1 MTSPADS
8 SLASSTRL
16 SSSMSDKADVN
27 SPDPQPSAVF
37 NSSQFYSKKS
47 QKSSTSSVEG
57 TEIGAKLKT
66 KSKKA
71 HSKKKK
77 LSKATTSESE
87 SGDCFSQVLANLD
100 QIQTKVSTGSTVAP
114 ASSGPSNSSDKSVSG
129 EVAGLKREKKS
140 KLKKDK
146 HLPKKAR
153 HSKDGTTPTHRI
165 SADSSQHDPLSESKE
180 AVKKFRSSSLSS
192 TPSITSST
200 TAQDVLPHAK
210 RLSETKDSPSPAT
223 ASKDSAQATFSK
235 DGAPAS
241 IHRASSIGD
250 ESSKQDPLSVSSKLP
265 KISESF
271 SLASSSG
278 LEMRLVPSIGGV
290 EGISKPSSSTGTIKR
305 LSETTESVKKLK
317 CSRDGTPLSTS
328 SKKAKPYKEVPTVSL
343 STTVDRTSAD
353 SAQDILTMLSESQDV
368 LWAEPETKDSLKKCR
383 HSRDDAPSTHATSS
397 KKARPSK
404 EETIATSPR
413 MVSMS
418 AESAQDILTTL
429 SGSQDA
435 SWGAD
440 PVDLAA
446 ELFGGIDSD
455 SEGEDK
461 ERRVVSNI
469 IERIISEGGE
479 EEHTATES
487 DEVSCSQGI
496 SFESALCG
504 VGIAKIKRGGVSNK
518 LKSPKK
524 HKKKSK
530 IKLSSNRVQVEES
543 EGKRSTRPTQLDLSV
558 FSRKSPTVRLVKTP
572 TGHGLSPLSPT
583 SSSGPTTPT
592 GHMTTS
598 GSTMP
603 TDISHTGVYM
613 NEGEVDSYHI
623 FSIQICTLT
632 SFCMQLH
639 VA

>member
-57 TEIGAKLKT
+57 TETGAKLKT

-77 LSKATTSESE
+77 LSKATTSDTTKSE
-87 SGDCFSQVLANLD
+87 SGNHFSQALANLD
-100 QIQTKVSTGSTVAP
+100 QVQTKVSTGSTVAP

-165 SADSSQHDPLSESKE
+165 SADSSQRDPLSEPKE
-180 AVKKFRSSSLSS
+180 VVKKFRSSSLSS

-200 TAQDVLPHAK
+200 TAQNALPHAK
-210 RLSETKDSPSPAT
+210 RLSETMDSPSPAM

-241 IHRASSIGD
+241 IHRASSISD

-278 LEMRLVPSIGGV
+278 LEMRLVPSI
-290 EGISKPSSSTGTIKR
+290 SKPSSSIGGHNTIIR
-305 LSETTESVKKLK
+305 LSETTESIKKLK

-328 SKKAKPYKEVPTVSL
+328 SKKPKPSKEVPTVSL
-343 STTVDRTSAD
+343 STTVGRTSAG
-353 SAQDILTMLSESQDV
+353 SAQDILTMLSESQDA

-383 HSRDDAPSTHATSS
+383 HSRDDTPPSTHATSC

-440 PVDLAA
+440 PMDLAA

-504 VGIAKIKRGGVSNK
+504 VGIAKTKRGGVSNK

-530 IKLSSNRVQVEES
+530 IKLSSNRVQMEES

-613 NEGEVDSYHI
+613 NEGEVNSYHV

-632 SFCMQLH
+632 SFCM
-639 VA
+639 